1 MERIVLGYDGSP
13 ASGSALSWV
22 ARRVA
27 AETARV
33 GVVNVVARLASDRE
47 SALAQLAEAETYLR
61 EHAPGVAVE
70 LHRLE
75 GSAAESLTD
84 FADDAD
90 LLVVGIN
97 PGHPIRAAVAG
108 ALPLKLSTKAH
119 VPVTMVPAGWVDS
132 AESVTVGIASD
143 GSSAAALAF
152 AVREAKRTGA
162 GLRLVHSWLMPTPS
176 FAGSAVM
183 MATPETVMGE
193 HREVLEAAL
202 TWVLDRQSMIP
213 VQTELIR
220 DSRSAA
226 LLRFASR
233 SSMLV
238 IGTHRRGLLAGSLL
252 GSVAQEV
259 LWHAECPVT
268 VVPADAGPARF
279 EEED

>member
-13 ASGSALSWV
+13 ASVSALSWV

-27 AETARV
+27 GEAARV
-33 GVVNVVARLASDRE
+33 GVVNVVTRLASDRE
-47 SALAQLAEAETYLR
+47 PALARLAEAESYLR
-61 EHAPGVAVE
+61 EQAPGIAVE

-75 GSAAESLTD
+75 GGTAESLTD

-119 VPVTMVPAGWVDS
+119 VPVAMVPAGWVDS
-132 AESVTVGIASD
+132 AEPVTVGIAPD
-143 GSSAAALAF
+143 GSSNAALAF
-152 AVREAKRTGA
+152 AVREARRTGVT
-162 GLRLVHSWLMPTPS
+162 LRLAHSWLMPTPS

-183 MATPETVMGE
+183 VATPETVMGE
-193 HREVLEAAL
+193 HRQILEGALNWVLERHSTL
-202 TWVLDRQSMIP
+202 P

-259 LWHAECPVT
+259 LWHVECPVT
-268 VVPADAGPARF
+268 VVPADAGTSRF